1 MLPTVIG
8 PQRLHD
14 AATTGNGNIYSPKGQ
29 SSNVSVALQ
38 GTGTTS
44 GGAVTI
50 EECYYDPE
58 VTRGGYTGT
67 WSTITTVNASD
78 ITGGKQVVVHVA
90 ASVWALRARISS
102 DITGGGSIS
111 GWAWGN

>member
-14 AATTGNGNIYSPKGQ
+14 AVTTGNGAIYQPRGQ
-29 SSNVSVALQ
+29 NTTTSIALQ

-44 GGAVTI
+44 GGVITI
-50 EECYYDPE
+50 EECYFDPA
-58 VTRGGYTGT
+58 VTPSGYTGT
-67 WSTITTVNASD
+67 WSAITTVNASD

-90 ASVWALRARISS
+90 ASIWAVRARISS